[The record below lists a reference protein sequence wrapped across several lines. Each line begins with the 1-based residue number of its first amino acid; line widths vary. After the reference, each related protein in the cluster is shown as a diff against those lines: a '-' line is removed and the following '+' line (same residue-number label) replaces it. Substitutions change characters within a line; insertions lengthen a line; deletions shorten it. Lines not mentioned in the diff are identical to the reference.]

1 MQASL
6 RRLSSLDLL
15 SFAALG
21 GPPVLG
27 AVSAELDRRA
37 ASAWVRRLLER
48 PEIRGRRFA
57 IHHSARAAV
66 AV

>member
-1 MQASL
+1 MQPSL
-6 RRLSSLDLL
+6 RHLSSLDLL

-27 AVSAELDRRA
+27 SVSAELDRRA
-37 ASAWVRRLLER
+37 VAARVRRFLER

-57 IHHSARAAV
+57 AYHSAKAVV